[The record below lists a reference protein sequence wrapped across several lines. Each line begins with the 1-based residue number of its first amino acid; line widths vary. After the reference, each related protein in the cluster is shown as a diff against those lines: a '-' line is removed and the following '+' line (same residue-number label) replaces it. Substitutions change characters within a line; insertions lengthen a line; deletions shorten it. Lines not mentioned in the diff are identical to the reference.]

1 MKTLTRSTSSIP
13 SDRRAP
19 CHSHDNDDDI
29 KMFTS
34 TCILYILYTAL
45 SRESVCSREEV
56 TVTLRQKSQQEEGGR
71 EQIAPP
77 YLISGWVNALRNP
90 RAKIVLNG

>member
-1 MKTLTRSTSSIP
+1 MIGNNICSFQELLSANVKE
-13 SDRRAP
+13 RRV
-19 CHSHDNDDDI
+19 NDDDI

-34 TCILYILYTAL
+34 TCILYTLYTAL

-56 TVTLRQKSQQEEGGR
+56 TVTLRQRSQQEEGGR